1 MSNYTL
7 VNLGKRQI
15 SELDFNSPII
25 YKSESLISSM
35 SYSGTAIKI
44 NDSNAFTEEFK
55 SKLTKIKGFVSLGT
69 TGGEFRNAHI
79 YSNNAICL
87 DGRER
92 ICYIQQ
98 DKDNNQLIVS
108 EYSGNRGAKYSAL
121 YLILRQELSN
131 SGFVGSDSN
140 FIIDSDRLLEF
151 VEIVNKVIDN
161 RKQGKY
167 ELIAINQTESIVIDK
182 NKYYYF
188 KAYWQVKEEVSH
200 EEGFDIAIRM
210 LASNVNECGDK
221 EILLDLRNKLDVLM
235 SVVRSKI
242 DNIEAIEKLTT

>member
-1 MSNYTL
+1 M
-7 VNLGKRQI
+7 
-15 SELDFNSPII
+15 
-25 YKSESLISSM
+25 
-35 SYSGTAIKI
+35 
-44 NDSNAFTEEFK
+44 
-55 SKLTKIKGFVSLGT
+55 
-69 TGGEFRNAHI
+69 
-79 YSNNAICL
+79 
-87 DGRER
+87 
-92 ICYIQQ
+92 
-98 DKDNNQLIVS
+98 
-108 EYSGNRGAKYSAL
+108 
-121 YLILRQELSN
+121 
-131 SGFVGSDSN
+131 
-140 FIIDSDRLLEF
+140 EF

-200 EEGFDIAIRM
+200 EEAFDIAIRM

-235 SVVRSKI
+235 SVVRSKS